1 MVLSWTLRGAK
12 LKVNVK
18 NIDKDV
24 NFSLVKDK
32 QHIYRLIEKADIK
45 AVNLGH
51 KRFVLYLSTN
61 LHRDATKCDGVTY
74 LDEGKIFLEATLD
87 DSRARETLIHEIF
100 HCILH
105 LCGLDDEDE
114 IKIKNEPLTERLTT
128 GLILFMNLNP
138 ELTEL
143 LYRGQK
149 L

>member
-1 MVLSWTLRGAK
+1 VVLSWTLRGAN

-24 NFSLVKDK
+24 NFSLIKDK
-32 QHIYRLIEKADIK
+32 HHIYRLIEKHDIK
-45 AVNLGH
+45 TVNLGH
-51 KRFVLYLSTN
+51 KRFALYLSTN
-61 LHRDATKCDGVTY
+61 LYRDATKCDGVTY
-74 LDEGKIFLEATLD
+74 LDDGKIFLEATLD

-105 LCGLDDEDE
+105 LCGLDDDDE

-138 ELTEL
+138 ELSDL

>member
-1 MVLSWTLRGAK
+1 VVLSWTLRGAN

-24 NFSLVKDK
+24 NFSLIKDK
-32 QHIYRLIEKADIK
+32 HHIYRLIEKHDIK
-45 AVNLGH
+45 TVNLGH
-51 KRFVLYLSTN
+51 KRFALYLSTN
-61 LHRDATKCDGVTY
+61 LYRDATKCDGVTY
-74 LDEGKIFLEATLD
+74 LDDGKIFLEATLD

-105 LCGLDDEDE
+105 LCGLDDDDE

-138 ELTEL
+138 ELSEL

>member
-1 MVLSWTLRGAK
+1 M
-12 LKVNVK
+12 KVNVK
-18 NIDKDV
+18 NIDKDI

-32 QHIYRLIEKADIK
+32 KHIYRLIERAGIK
-45 AVNLGH
+45 AVNMGH
-51 KRFVLYLSTN
+51 KHFVLYLSTN

-87 DSRARETLIHEIF
+87 DIRARETLIHEIM

-105 LCGLDDEDE
+105 VCGLDDEGD
-114 IKIKNEPLTERLTT
+114 ITIKNEPLTERLTT

-138 ELTEL
+138 ELAEL

-149 L
+149 P